1 MTMLKAL
8 RPAVVMIVAL
18 TVITGLLYPL
28 AVTGVAQTAFP
39 SQANGSLIEKDGQ
52 VVGSALI
59 GQNFTSPGYFHGR
72 PSATANAPYNA
83 AASSGSNLGPTN
95 AALIERVATDA
106 ETLRTENPN
115 AAIPIDLVTT
125 SGSGLDPDITPE
137 AAAFQVPRV
146 AAARGL
152 PEAEVAALV
161 RDHIED
167 RALGLIGEPHVNV
180 LALNLALDA
189 RAAR

>member
-1 MTMLKAL
+1 
-8 RPAVVMIVAL
+8 MIVVL
-18 TVITGLLYPL
+18 TAITGAMYPL
-28 AVTGVAQTAFP
+28 AITAIAQAIFP
-39 SQANGSLIEKDGQ
+39 AQANGSLIEKDGQ

-59 GQNFTSPGYFHGR
+59 GQNFTAPGYFHSR
-72 PSATANAPYNA
+72 PSATASEPYNA
-83 AASSGSNLGPTN
+83 AASSRSNLGPTN
-95 AALIERVATDA
+95 AALIERIGA
-106 ETLRTENPN
+106 EAEALHSENSGAP
-115 AAIPIDLVTT
+115 IPIDLVTT
-125 SGSGLDPDITPE
+125 AGSGLDPDITPE

-167 RALGLIGEPHVNV
+167 RTLALIGEPHVNV

-189 RAAR
+189 RAAQ